1 MQVADNQ
8 DEKEYVLLNRVS
20 DRTVIVKDSTD
31 SENGFVKV
39 ETGEERTLEELEE
52 LKEMQERL
60 AEGVDHSCG
69 TLLHMDNAKLKN
81 GQEILQPVLAD
92 LASKD
97 SQQSVGANFKAIHDQ
112 IVPSV
117 TYKEQI
123 SEEKHIIPGKKM
135 DTSTTIPSNIETE
148 VNYDQSSP
156 QIPFLVEATSKVAE
170 SVDAS
175 FVSQHATSDMSP
187 FNSPEAFNTAAP
199 LDDEIKRLAE
209 VDIYVHDAIEYVS
222 NQEPDLVSGF
232 VIEEDMLESAGKN
245 ESLHRLPLFSTE
257 ATSQMVKTNE
267 VKKLKSLI
275 ISIFLLFSP

>member
-1 MQVADNQ
+1 M
-8 DEKEYVLLNRVS
+8 
-20 DRTVIVKDSTD
+20 
-31 SENGFVKV
+31 
-39 ETGEERTLEELEE
+39 
-52 LKEMQERL
+52 
-60 AEGVDHSCG
+60 
-69 TLLHMDNAKLKN
+69 
-81 GQEILQPVLAD
+81 
-92 LASKD
+92 
-97 SQQSVGANFKAIHDQ
+97 GANFKAIHDQ